1 MKYGKIISGDIM
13 EDKFDIDYELF
24 NAMEIVKIIEF
35 FCLIEKTKTKKV
47 NPDLLVAKYK
57 EYRNILNN
65 KSLEKQYDKML
76 YKKSKVSIY
85 EVMKPYL

>member
-1 MKYGKIISGDIM
+1 M
-13 EDKFDIDYELF
+13 EDKFDIDYDLF

-35 FCLIEKTKTKKV
+35 FCLIEQTKTRKIKPEV
-47 NPDLLVAKYK
+47 LVSKYK
-57 EYRNILNN
+57 EYRNIINN

>member
-1 MKYGKIISGDIM
+1 MFFGDSM
-13 EDKFDIDYELF
+13 EEKFDIDYELF
-24 NAMEIVKIIEF
+24 DAMEIVKIIEF

-47 NPDLLVAKYK
+47 NPEVLVSKYK
-57 EYRNILNN
+57 EYRNIINN

-85 EVMKPYL
+85 EVMKPYLK